1 MMKMESL
8 PFTETRPSEP
18 IVPPRREQYLFLLE
32 FFIHRIDSERLGRF
46 NEMFYVPTTVTLNF
60 LNLQDDSIQLT
71 PVDPMFEPLSAI
83 PGDSESFFSGR
94 SILFAIPEALVTTI
108 STELRITLKVEKKMP
123 NELRPDILV
132 GTGELDMSAEFAGL
146 RKEILQCWHR
156 DFPPP
161 KSYEGPVELFY
172 DEESSGTISVLVRIS
187 GFGQCIVT
195 EFDSPPEERATS
207 FIFRGDERD
216 DKTLSYKC
224 RIINPGD
231 VSACEESEDDVGDC
245 GICSPKKTWCL
256 PCGEP
261 DSARINVEAS
271 QATKKCPKPKTEN
284 EDLLK
289 ISRTEPKGMITS
301 SRGSPTPCGK
311 AVVLKVSGL
320 LNYDGNKKPRVT
332 VSPQSSEPDPEHD
345 VFVLRI
351 GKKGLVGAN
360 EKCDLQLEMRTPKGP
375 ERRPPI
381 RYETREAQ
389 TEVEAKEV
397 KKKGK
402 GKGQGKKK
410 K

>member
-1 MMKMESL
+1 MESS
-8 PFTETRPSEP
+8 PSQQTQP
-18 IVPPRREQYLFLLE
+18 PDPTPPRREQYLFLLE

-60 LNLQDDSIQLT
+60 LNLQDDSIEIT
-71 PVDPMFEPLSAI
+71 PVDPMFEPLSGI

-94 SILFAIPEALVTTI
+94 SILFAIPEKLVTTI
-108 STELRITLKVEKKMP
+108 STELKISLKVQKKMP
-123 NELRPDILV
+123 EEIRPDILV

-156 DFPPP
+156 DVPPP

-172 DEESSGTISVLVRIS
+172 EEEPSGTVSVLVRIS
-187 GFGQCIVT
+187 GFGQSIVT
-195 EFDSPPEERATS
+195 EFDSPPEETATS
-207 FIFRGDERD
+207 FVFRGDERD

-224 RIINPGD
+224 RIINPSEMN
-231 VSACEESEDDVGDC
+231 VCEESEDDAGEC
-245 GICSPKKTWCL
+245 GVCLPKKTWCM
-256 PCGEP
+256 PCGQP
-261 DSARINVEAS
+261 DSARIN
-271 QATKKCPKPKTEN
+271 ATEKCYRQGSEN
-284 EDLLK
+284 QDPSKAL
-289 ISRTEPKGMITS
+289 RMEPKGMITS
-301 SRGSPTPCGK
+301 SRGSPMPCGK

-320 LNYDGNKKPRVT
+320 LDYDGQKKPTVT
-332 VSPQSSEPDPEHD
+332 VESESSEPDPEHD

-360 EKCDLQLEMRTPKGP
+360 EKSDLQLEMRTPKGP

-389 TEVEAKEV
+389 TEVETKEV

-402 GKGQGKKK
+402 AKGKGKGKKK